1 MDKKREPFP
10 VSTLC
15 GLKENIDTKPDYQRP
30 LVWKLVNKQLLMDT
44 ILRGYDI
51 PKFYWK
57 ENKKDSYEVVDG
69 QQRIRAIWDFQDN
82 QFKMPKDCDPVED
95 NDIADKFYNELPV
108 SMKKKFDMYLI
119 DVVIL
124 YNVENDEEI
133 REMFLRLQNGIT
145 LKAQEKRH
153 AFGGNMRDFVI
164 QISKHPF
171 FLEKVGYKDLRF
183 AYESTAAQLILLEI
197 NGEATDVRNSNLNN
211 LYKDNKDFDENSN
224 VAKKIKKT
232 ISYLNKIFEEH
243 TPELKPYYV
252 QSMYM
257 LISKLLDK
265 HVIDDLE
272 KPIFNFFLEFDQY
285 RSIER
290 DKTENRDPE
299 ITEFQDKVSHSGDS
313 KSSLQ
318 WRLDFFL
325 TKFGQKFPDVSLKDD
340 TRNFTHEQKLAI
352 WRRDDQICQIKLK
365 CNGIRLSFSDMDAD
379 HIIPHVKGGK
389 TLVSNGRTSCVA
401 CNRSKGAN

>member
-1 MDKKREPFP
+1 MEKKIDRWPLAT
-10 VSTLC
+10 VC
-15 GLKENIDTKPDYQRP
+15 GLKENINTKPDYQRP
-30 LVWKLVNKQLLMDT
+30 LVWKLTNKQLLIDT

-51 PKFYWK
+51 PKFYLK
-57 ENKKDSYEVVDG
+57 ENKKDNYDVVDG
-69 QQRIRAIWDFQDN
+69 QQRIRTMWDFQDN
-82 QFKMPKDCDPVED
+82 KFKMPKDSEPIED
-95 NDIADKFYNELPV
+95 NDIADKLYSELPV

-119 DVVIL
+119 DLVVL

-164 QISKHPF
+164 EISKHPF
-171 FLEKVGYKDLRF
+171 FKKVGYKDLRF
-183 AYESTAAQLILLEI
+183 AHESTAAQLILLEI
-197 NGEATDVRNSNLNN
+197 NGEGTDVRNSNLNN
-211 LYKDNKDFDENSN
+211 LYKEHKDFDENSN

-232 ISYLNKIFEEH
+232 ISYLDRVFEEH

-265 HVIDDLE
+265 FVIDNLE
-272 KPIFNFFLEFDQY
+272 KSIFKFFLGFDKY

-290 DKTENRDPE
+290 KKEEDRDPD

-313 KSSLQ
+313 KASLD
-318 WRLDFFL
+318 WRLDFFF
-325 TKFGQKFPDVSLKDD
+325 KIFGQKFPDILLKDD
-340 TRNFTHEQKLAI
+340 NRNFTYEQKLAI
-352 WRRDDQICQIKLK
+352 WRRDNQICQIKLK
-365 CNGIRLSFSDMDAD
+365 CNGVKLSFSDMEAD
-379 HIIPHVKGGK
+379 HTIPHVKGGE
-389 TLVSNGRTSCVA
+389 TTVSNGKTSCVA

>member
-82 QFKMPKDCDPVED
+82 QFKMPKDSDPVED

-133 REMFLRLQNGIT
+133 REMFLRL
-145 LKAQEKRH
+145 
-153 AFGGNMRDFVI
+153 
-164 QISKHPF
+164 
-171 FLEKVGYKDLRF
+171 
-183 AYESTAAQLILLEI
+183 
-197 NGEATDVRNSNLNN
+197 
-211 LYKDNKDFDENSN
+211 
-224 VAKKIKKT
+224 
-232 ISYLNKIFEEH
+232 
-243 TPELKPYYV
+243 
-252 QSMYM
+252 
-257 LISKLLDK
+257 
-265 HVIDDLE
+265 
-272 KPIFNFFLEFDQY
+272 
-285 RSIER
+285 
-290 DKTENRDPE
+290 
-299 ITEFQDKVSHSGDS
+299 
-313 KSSLQ
+313 
-318 WRLDFFL
+318 
-325 TKFGQKFPDVSLKDD
+325 
-340 TRNFTHEQKLAI
+340 
-352 WRRDDQICQIKLK
+352 
-365 CNGIRLSFSDMDAD
+365 
-379 HIIPHVKGGK
+379 
-389 TLVSNGRTSCVA
+389 
-401 CNRSKGAN
+401 